1 MNENFLQDNPL
12 KLFDDFV
19 QIPDQAFEDGR
30 DITEINSLIET
41 IMKILFACLL
51 ILVRIILKNLI
62 IMINNL
68 MNGLIR
74 LEKMFLVPARK
85 RK

>member
-30 DITEINSLIET
+30 DITEINSLNAISLGCPQGV
-41 IMKILFACLL
+41 IQSIL
-51 ILVRIILKNLI
+51 RRLI
-62 IMINNL
+62 IQNSEGQINTVYSL
-68 MNGLIR
+68 AMQIV
-74 LEKMFLVPARK
+74 E
-85 RK
+85 

>member
-41 IMKILFACLL
+41 IM
-51 ILVRIILKNLI
+51 N
-62 IMINNL
+62 
-68 MNGLIR
+68 
-74 LEKMFLVPARK
+74 
-85 RK
+85 